1 MNKAPSFEHRHFK
14 VIASIIADMSREGF
28 KATTADVADHFARRL
43 SVTNPRFDHDRFIA
57 ACSGKPSNGRDKV
70 RS

>member
-1 MNKAPSFEHRHFK
+1 MNKAPAMEHRHFK
-14 VIASIIADMSREGF
+14 LIAAIIAEMSRGGF

-43 SVTNPRFDHDRFIA
+43 SATNSRFDHDRFIA